1 MANTINTPRLT
12 VADLRQLPRNVWL
25 LGWTSLFTDMSSE
38 LIYPLLP
45 LFLTRVIGAG
55 AVSLG
60 IIEGAAEAAN
70 SFLKILSGRLS
81 DRSASRRGIV
91 IAGYTISSAVRP
103 LMAFARSWPQVL
115 VVRIADRVGKGVRG
129 APRDAMLATW
139 ARQNSRGLVYGFHR
153 AMDHTGAIA
162 GPLLA
167 SLFLAV
173 YPGQYRTL
181 FSLTIV
187 PGAIAVLLLFLVS
200 EGARPGR
207 AIDDARQE
215 RLLGGWSR
223 LPARFYRFLI
233 VLVIFTLGNS
243 SDAFLL
249 LRFTDVGLSPAWVP
263 IVWAALHV
271 VKATSSVYGG
281 SLSDRWNRRGVIALG
296 WGIYAAVY
304 AGFAVIESI
313 GPLLVWFLIYGLH
326 YGLVEGTERA
336 LIADLTA
343 DEMRGTA
350 FGLYNAVVGIGS
362 LAASAMFGLIWTFA
376 GAAYAFATG
385 AGLALVATVLLFGV
399 VPRKV

>member
-1 MANTINTPRLT
+1 
-12 VADLRQLPRNVWL
+12 
-25 LGWTSLFTDMSSE
+25 MSSE
-38 LIYPLLP
+38 MIYPLLP

-70 SFLKILSGRLS
+70 SILKILSGRLS
-81 DRSASRRGIV
+81 DRSTSRRWIV
-91 IAGYTISSAVRP
+91 MAGYSISSLVRP
-103 LMAFARSWPQVL
+103 LMTFAQSWPQVFM
-115 VVRIADRVGKGVRG
+115 VRIADRVGKGVRG

-139 ARQNSRGLVYGFHR
+139 ARQESRGLVYGFHR

-167 SLFLAV
+167 SVFLALSA
-173 YPGQYRTL
+173 GDYRTL
-181 FSLTIV
+181 FSLTIA
-187 PGAIAVLLLFLVS
+187 PGAIAVLLLFFVS
-200 EGARPGR
+200 EGARPGH
-207 AIDDARQE
+207 AIAGAAQE
-215 RLLGGWSR
+215 RLLGGWSK

-249 LRFTDVGLSPAWVP
+249 LRLTDVGLAPAWVP

-271 VKATSSVYGG
+271 VKATSSLYGG

-296 WGIYAAVY
+296 WGIYAATY
-304 AGFAVIESI
+304 AGFATIDSI
-313 GPLLVWFLIYGLH
+313 GPLLVCFLIYGLH

-336 LIADLTA
+336 LIADLTSE
-343 DEMRGTA
+343 EMRGTA
-350 FGLYNAVVGIGS
+350 FGVYNAVVGIGA
-362 LAASAMFGLIWTFA
+362 LAASAMFGLIWTVA
-376 GAAYAFATG
+376 GPAYAFAAG
-385 AGLALVATVLLFGV
+385 AVLALAATAMLFGV